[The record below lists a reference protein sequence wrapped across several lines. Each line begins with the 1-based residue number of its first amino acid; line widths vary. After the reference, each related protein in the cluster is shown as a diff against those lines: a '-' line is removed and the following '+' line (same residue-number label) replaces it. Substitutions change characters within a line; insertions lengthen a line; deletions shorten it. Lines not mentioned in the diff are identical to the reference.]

1 MKKILTI
8 LNHSLTLLIM
18 LFLFYSFLLPK
29 NTNAQIQPGDDLRK
43 LGLVPFSQPDM
54 GPKLAI
60 NKYDYYGSGDVNNDG
75 VIDFNDVSA
84 MQNGETND
92 RADIDGD
99 GTPST
104 ENDQQILMNYLNGNI
119 RYLPS
124 HWNYLNGIEKRNW
137 VQKMLA
143 IDSVNYN
150 PYIPDGDSIYT
161 CVEFSKEM
169 LINNFGVDS
178 LINYIGYWKFLNHG
192 DENARFNIPVYMVFT
207 KIQVQSENPT
217 GHVISGVLVGPNDT
231 THFQE
236 NPLNFNEWY
245 FFEPEDDGEVHPGD
259 PEMNKNFPVKIK
271 WWGWDFALPPPDHP
285 DFSYRGLVEF
295 NLNNGEASV
304 NWYNPYLVLSN
315 PNDTLVSV
323 ENQGGLENKVNDF
336 ELGNAYPNPTNGFVN
351 IPYKTNKF
359 GKVTFEIYNELGQ
372 LVERVTGK
380 GVTAGKH
387 NFAYNLTK
395 LPSGV
400 YLIRAQTD
408 RGNFSSVKVINMK

>member
-1 MKKILTI
+1 MRKISTF
-8 LNHSLTLLIM
+8 LNRSLTLLIM
-18 LFLFYSFLLPK
+18 LILFYLSLLPK
-29 NTNAQIQPGDDLRK
+29 NTNAQIRPPPADIRK
-43 LGLVPFSQPDM
+43 EGLDPFSQPDM
-54 GPKLAI
+54 GPKIAI

-84 MQNGETND
+84 MQNGELND

-104 ENDQQILMNYLNGNI
+104 INDQQILSDYLNENI

-143 IDSVNYN
+143 IDQVDTIQ
-150 PYIPDGDSIYT
+150 YIPGEFE
-161 CVEFSKEM
+161 CGEFSEIM

-178 LINYIGYWKFLNHG
+178 LNNYLDWERYSSRGAT
-192 DENARFNIPVYMVFT
+192 NARFNIPVYMVST
-207 KIQVQSENPT
+207 QVANFT

-259 PEMNKNFPVKIK
+259 PEMNKNYPVKIK
-271 WWGWDFALPPPDHP
+271 WWGLVISDGEPYYFN
-285 DFSYRGLVEF
+285 YRTLVEF
-295 NLNNGEASV
+295 DLNNGEASV

-323 ENQGGLENKVNDF
+323 ENQGGLEEKVKHF

-351 IPYKTNKF
+351 IPYKTAKALNLS
-359 GKVTFEIYNELGQ
+359 FEIYNALGE
-372 LVERVTGK
+372 LVERAEIGDVGK
-380 GVTAGKH
+380 GKH
-387 NFAYNLTK
+387 NFGYELTA

-400 YLIRAQTD
+400 YLIRAKS
-408 RGNFSSVKVINMK
+408 GAVVYGAVKVINMK